1 MTDYLTDTSIP
12 VTVRWIALMG
22 EVEKVAKLGHY
33 QDNYASYDFR
43 GIDDVVNAVGPA
55 QRQHGVIITP
65 HLVSVDY
72 AEFERKNGGKARSC
86 AVRVRYVARGPAGDE
101 FVIAEV
107 PGESLDSGDKG
118 TAKAMSVAW
127 RIALLQALSIPTGD
141 ADPDT
146 ERIELSGSRASKP
159 RKASSKVGSSFE
171 DINARIQSATTT
183 EPLKTVWAEI
193 AQSVAGGALT
203 GAQGNALKARVH
215 ERTAQ
220 INNGAGQSQPTA
232 QRKSAQVPAEGWP
245 AVAKPNE
252 VKP

>member
-1 MTDYLTDTSIP
+1 MTDYVTDTSIP

-65 HLVSVDY
+65 HLVSVEY
-72 AEFERKNGGKARSC
+72 SEFERKSGGKARSC

-141 ADPDT
+141 TDPDA
-146 ERIELSGSRASKP
+146 ERIEISGAKTSKARTKNDP
-159 RKASSKVGSSFE
+159 RWFDKTVAE
-171 DINARIQSATTT
+171 IEAATTK
-183 EPLKTVWAEI
+183 EQL
-193 AQSVAGGALT
+193 QALWRQINEAVT
-203 GAQGNALKARVH
+203 SGQATAAQGGNLKKRVTKQTEARGL
-215 ERTAQ
+215 
-220 INNGAGQSQPTA
+220 GAPPVA
-232 QRKSAQVPAEGWP
+232 QRKTAQAPAEGWP
-245 AVAKPNE
+245 AVAKPVSE
-252 VKP
+252 VPA